1 MNIGSPAEIVE
12 NYSRIGKIKAEKET
26 GKILA
31 MAVLAGFLIGF
42 GAAAVNTATHS
53 LSNVSMAK
61 VVGGL
66 LFPFGLGMVMLMGAE
81 LFTGNTMICISVL
94 NQETTVLN
102 MLRNW
107 LLVYIGNMLGAGLL
121 AIGCSWFGQLDYSAG
136 GLAVYTIKVAA
147 AKCAIPFGNG
157 VVQGIFCNLLVCAG
171 VMCSLSAKDTAG
183 RILGAYIPV
192 AFFVI
197 CGFEHCVANMYYIP
211 AGIFAKAIPAY
222 AQAAQEAGVNLS
234 VLTWGRFFGVN
245 LLPVTL
251 GNIIGGMSL
260 GLGMWISHVGPGI
273 EKK

>member
-61 VVGGL
+61 VGGGL

-171 VMCSLSAKDTAG
+171 VLCSLSAKDTAG

-222 AQAAQEAGVNLS
+222 AQAALEAGVNLS
-234 VLTWGRFFGVN
+234 ALTWGRFFRAN

-260 GLGMWISHVGPGI
+260 GLGMWISHTRSGI